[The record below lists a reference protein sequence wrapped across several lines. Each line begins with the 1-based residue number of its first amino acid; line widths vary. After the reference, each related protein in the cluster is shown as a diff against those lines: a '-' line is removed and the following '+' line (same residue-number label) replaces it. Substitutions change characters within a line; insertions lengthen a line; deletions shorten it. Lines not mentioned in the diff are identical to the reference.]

1 MRVLSVELL
10 GYGILQAGGPVWAD
24 GARDGKRRLVQG
36 AREGVDGVRRG
47 WREPAGDACVLSE
60 RPIASEGGLSSPC
73 WSLRENSAGGM
84 SVEMKGGTKAHCSG
98 VQAAQMS

>member
-1 MRVLSVELL
+1 MRVLGVELL
-10 GYGILQAGGPVWAD
+10 RDRVLQSRRPVRAD